1 MSDLGLFGMDDV
13 QIHDCGGIG
22 VDTNHKSV
30 DTSYRTKMCRM
41 KDVVELE
48 QRQLDWELKVFD
60 MIPFF
65 WLVSTAR
72 GDG

>member
-1 MSDLGLFGMDDV
+1 MSELSLVGMGCL
-13 QIHDCGGIG
+13 QIRDCGGTG
-22 VDTNHKSV
+22 LDRNQKLV

-41 KDVVELE
+41 KNVVELE

-65 WLVSTAR
+65 RLVSKVW